1 MHRFV
6 DDILK
11 RDRVRQKKRD
21 IEARAR
27 LGILDPAEETTMLGV
42 HSGHGHGM
50 RRVKNALAGYF
61 LGAKARVYGFFLLI
75 FGLMTL
81 LLHFADY
88 YIETE
93 VIDVLYPLLCG
104 ALCSIASI
112 HSSSVKSKLRDK

>member
-6 DDILK
+6 DEILK
-11 RDRVRQKKRD
+11 RDRRTQKKRNL
-21 IEARAR
+21 EARAR
-27 LGILDPAEETTMLGV
+27 LGILDPAEELTAFGT
-42 HSGHGHGM
+42 HGSHGNGI
-50 RRVKNALAGYF
+50 RRAKNALAGYF

-88 YIETE
+88 YIKTE

-104 ALCSIASI
+104 ALCSIVSI
-112 HSSSVKSKLRDK
+112 PLLIPDTPIH